1 MAIIS
6 CPRCTKKISDKSQTC
21 QHCQLDLTGMSAER
35 KHHLAIEAKDKKVQ
49 GALNQSML
57 ALILFLA
64 GFCFLYFWALE
75 PDGYETIV
83 SQGMIAVGFLWY
95 IYARARLIYLKRK
108 S

>member
-6 CPRCTKKISDKSQTC
+6 CPRCAKKISDKSQTC

-35 KHHLAIEAKDKKVQ
+35 KHHLAVETRDKKLQ

-75 PDGYETIV
+75 PDGYEAIV
-83 SQGMIAVGFLWY
+83 SKAMIALGFLWY

-108 S
+108 V

>member
-6 CPRCTKKISDKSQTC
+6 CPRCAKKISDKSQTC
-21 QHCQLDLTGMSAER
+21 QHCQLDLTGMSAEK
-35 KHHLAIEAKDKKVQ
+35 KHNLAVQSLDKKIQ

-75 PDGYETIV
+75 PDGYEALV
-83 SQGMIAVGFLWY
+83 SQGMIAAGFLWY

-108 S
+108 N

>member
-6 CPRCTKKISDKSQTC
+6 CPRCGKKISDKSQSC

-35 KHHLAIEAKDKKVQ
+35 IYHLASQAHDKKAQ
-49 GALNQSML
+49 SALNQSML

-75 PDGYETIV
+75 PEGYKAYLSKAMIV
-83 SQGMIAVGFLWY
+83 VGFVWY
-95 IYARARLIYLKRK
+95 IYARARIVYLKRK